1 MPIRIENIAV
11 QGLGPISNFNEK
23 FSGVTLVYGRN
34 EVGKTLLVEYIL
46 KTLFDHPKGFEFR
59 DNSPNG
65 TIEVSGISNEVIK
78 FTSRTRQK
86 IDNYFA
92 EMGAFPANVANL
104 LVVKGGRSE
113 FEGMGKQGISDKFV
127 KSLFAGKTVSDEIL
141 EKIPATVKD
150 AIYENGEII
159 GASRG
164 LIKKREE
171 LISRLEQ
178 LNSLN
183 RMSK

>member
-1 MPIRIENIAV
+1 M
-11 QGLGPISNFNEK
+11 
-23 FSGVTLVYGRN
+23 
-34 EVGKTLLVEYIL
+34 
-46 KTLFDHPKGFEFR
+46 FDHPKGFEFR

-141 EKIPATVKD
+141 ERLPTVKD

-171 LISRLEQ
+171 LISRLELPYI
-178 LNSLN
+178 LNKV
-183 RMSK
+183 SK